1 MLLRRA
7 RQKLAAS
14 SSHGGAGNLET
25 FNMQKR
31 DRFSRLNDSL
41 RRTSMVLMLVRCEM
55 TWGRFKRRGGKKP
68 WKVTPY
74 FSSKSAK
81 QKCLGVVMGFG
92 GKFLNEKV
100 FDDVWDR
107 PQCGKY
113 PQNHQATIHPFQMLH
128 SPDAWDNFLN
138 QHHLTST
145 YPAKKDP
152 CNELNDAKLLRKK
165 TCKTYQRFTI
175 HLPFML
181 TFTLHHPFT
190 VHLPLPFTLHATAN
204 QHRWLSDPVSLQ
216 GIPQHCQR
224 PLLQLGISEW
234 IFSKNMIR
242 HIRL

>member
-1 MLLRRA
+1 
-7 RQKLAAS
+7 
-14 SSHGGAGNLET
+14 
-25 FNMQKR
+25 MQKR

-152 CNELNDAKLLRKK
+152 CNELNDAKCKKK

-181 TFTLHHPFT
+181 TFTLHLSSIHRSFTITIHPSCNCQPASL
-190 VHLPLPFTLHATAN
+190 VVA
-204 QHRWLSDPVSLQ
+204 VSLQ

-224 PLLQLGISEW
+224 SNQPIWRPRPTWNFRMDLFQKYDKTYKTMHN
-234 IFSKNMIR
+234 F
-242 HIRL
+242 